1 MHVLAPVVLLESSQ
15 LMHEELLVVKL
26 KNKHKIVEEYLNL
39 LQSKNMTVAA
49 TRSGNTYLLVH
60 TNSWYVESGSP
71 FFRVLSWYYMGQP
84 PTPTMTNSTLYV
96 FWMP

>member
-39 LQSKNMTVAA
+39 LQSKNVKLAA
-49 TRSGNTYLLVH
+49 PRS
-60 TNSWYVESGSP
+60 
-71 FFRVLSWYYMGQP
+71 
-84 PTPTMTNSTLYV
+84 
-96 FWMP
+96 

>member
-1 MHVLAPVVLLESSQ
+1 MHDFAQAVLLEGSQ
-15 LMHEELLVVKL
+15 LMHEELVVVNL
-26 KNKHKIVEEYLNL
+26 KYKHTIVEEYTIL
-39 LQSKNMTVAA
+39 LQSKNVTLAA

-60 TNSWYVESGSP
+60 TNSWHVESGSP

-84 PTPTMTNSTLYV
+84 PTSTMTNSTLYV